1 MDSANIYTLLG
12 QHREKRSHAIAVID
26 GAHEYPYSFLIAQV
40 SSVAK
45 KLSSQGIHS
54 GDRIAIHLNKGIDE
68 IVAFFA
74 IAKLGAVSVNI
85 NYRWK
90 THQCK
95 YVLQDCGATH
105 LITDKQ
111 RARTMLGEH
120 QFGGLEAVLA
130 MEGDD
135 LVVVDAS
142 RGAAKEEYLI
152 QTREE
157 NVAKELAT
165 ILYTSGST
173 GMPKGVMVTHA
184 TLIKGAEIV
193 TGYLNNSSQ
202 DRILSLVPFSF
213 DYGLN
218 QLTSMCLLGGT
229 IVLQKTA
236 MPSAIVETVQSK
248 KITGMAAV
256 PGTWFEIATYL
267 EQGGIHLP
275 SLRYITNTGGNIP
288 QNILAKMAALFQGVD
303 IYLMYGFTEA
313 FRSTYL
319 PPERFLDKCGSIG
332 KAIPGVEVFVVD
344 VDKGICA
351 DNEVG
356 ELIHSGAL
364 ISNGYWGRLQ
374 ATREKIGECS
384 HLRPLIN
391 NQPVAYSG
399 DLVIRDSEGFLWFV
413 GRMDDMIKSSGYRI
427 SPTEIEEIIYSS
439 GLVDCVVAYGVEDHV
454 RGQVVHVG
462 VSPSSSDFSEN
473 SFLTYCTKH
482 MPSYMVPERIF
493 LWQGAMPKTSNGK
506 IARTS
511 VVEELNKRFCINEEP
526 RPENK

>member
-1 MDSANIYTLLG
+1 MNFTNVYALLE
-12 QHREKRSHAIAVID
+12 QHREKRNLTIAVID
-26 GAHEYPYSFLIAQV
+26 GAQEYTYSSLINQV
-40 SSVAK
+40 SSIAQ
-45 KLSSQGIHS
+45 KLSSQGVHS
-54 GDRIAIHLNKGIDE
+54 GDRIGIHLKKGIEE
-68 IVAFFA
+68 IVTFFA

-90 THQCK
+90 SHQCK
-95 YVLQDCGATH
+95 HVLQDCGVTH

-111 RARTMLGEH
+111 RARTMLEEYQFCNLGALLVIEGE
-120 QFGGLEAVLA
+120 
-130 MEGDD
+130 D
-135 LVVVDAS
+135 LIVVEAS
-142 RGAAKEEYLI
+142 RGAERDSVSVQA
-152 QTREE
+152 QREDPP
-157 NVAKELAT
+157 KDLAT

-184 TLIKGAEIV
+184 NLIKGAEIV
-193 TGYLNNSSQ
+193 TGYLHNNPQ
-202 DRILSLVPFSF
+202 DRILSLVPLSF

-229 IVLQKTA
+229 IVLQKTGMA
-236 MPSAIVETVQSK
+236 SAIIETIQSK

-256 PGTWFEIATYL
+256 PGTWFEVVTYL
-267 EQGGIHLP
+267 EQEKPNLP

-288 QNILAKMAALFQGVD
+288 QSILAKMTSLFQGVE

-332 KAIPGVEVFVVD
+332 KSIPGVEVFVVD
-344 VDKGICA
+344 REKGICA
-351 DNEVG
+351 NNEVG

-364 ISNGYWGRLQ
+364 ISNGYWGRQ
-374 ATREKIGECS
+374 KASREKIGECS
-384 HLRPLIN
+384 HLRPFIG

-399 DLVIRDSEGFLWFV
+399 DLVTRDSEGFLWFV

-439 GLVDCVVAYGVEDHV
+439 QMVDYVIAYGVANHV
-454 RGQVVHVG
+454 HGQAIHVG
-462 VSPSSSDFSEN
+462 VSPSSTNFSKK
-473 SFLTYCTKH
+473 SLFSYCTKH

-493 LWQGAMPKTSNGK
+493 LWQGAIPKTSNGK
-506 IARTS
+506 IARA
-511 VVEELNKRFCINEEP
+511 VVVKELKKRFYT
-526 RPENK
+526 KQGAKV